1 MKVIIRKIYR
11 GQQLVR
17 GENKPKIA
25 IKTDVHGESWVSSL
39 NVPGTESW
47 KEGQEVEI
55 DITPKVT
62 DKGTYYNFNLPGQ
75 GSKTGALEARVKK
88 LEDAVFGGAKLE
100 TDNDFN
106 IVQE

>member
-11 GQQLVR
+11 GEQLVK
-17 GENKPKIA
+17 GINKPKIA
-25 IKTDVHGESWVSSL
+25 IKTDSHGESWVSSL
-39 NVPGTESW
+39 NVKGTEAW

-55 DITPKVT
+55 DVTPKVT

-75 GSKTGALEARVKK
+75 GGNAALEARVKK
-88 LEDAVFGGAKLE
+88 LEDAVFGGAKPE
-100 TDNDFN
+100 IDNEFN